1 MARLVFPK
9 RLRLLLSKAIQVL
22 LIVVSVYAS
31 ILLVG
36 LIPINWHF
44 QAPQDDGVTIYVT
57 SSSVHADLFLPVHF
71 EDIDWREEFANLNT
85 TANTDGER
93 YVAIGWG
100 DRGFYLETE
109 TWNDLKLS
117 TTLNALL
124 LPSQSCMH
132 IDFTSPE
139 YYPAAIAIK
148 ITPTQYSSLVAHIRS
163 SIKRD
168 ENGRP
173 IQIKG
178 YAYSRTDA
186 FIEAH
191 GSYHLFNTCNSW
203 IGRALAKG
211 GVRTP
216 WLTPLPHTPTLYLD

>member
-9 RLRLLLSKAIQVL
+9 RLRFLLFKAIQGW
-22 LIVVSVYAS
+22 LIVLGGYVSIV
-31 ILLVG
+31 LVG
-36 LIPINWHF
+36 LIPVNWYF
-44 QAPQDDGVTIYVT
+44 QAAQDDGVTIYVT
-57 SSSVHADLFLPVHF
+57 SSSVHADLFLPIHF
-71 EDIDWREEFANLNT
+71 EDVDWREEFAHLET
-85 TANTDGER
+85 KSNTDGEP

-139 YYPAAIAIK
+139 YYPTAKK
-148 ITPTQYSSLVAHIRS
+148 IRISSDQYASLVAYIRG

-168 ENGRP
+168 ERGKP

-178 YAYSRTDA
+178 YAYSQTDA

-191 GSYHLFNTCNSW
+191 GSYHLLNTCNSW